1 MLAGTLDS
9 DGELVIHSFSDEGHQ
24 LSELT
29 GSVTDLSSTVRLM
42 GKNSQ
47 GNTRIWRIRVARHD
61 AVHAVMLE
69 HEQHL
74 DVAEREEHA
83 FTVSADALRAKIAA
97 FAAGG
102 ADVAAASATT
112 VTTEAAAR
120 EGSAWEEAV
129 NKATAALPAEA
140 DEVTLETLEL
150 DAGVGA
156 EWSVDAAAATASGA
170 DPTAVSAAEVD
181 AQAQLERAR
190 AVREKELGL
199 AIAALS
205 KMERSVVTERRA
217 THVEAL
223 AARRAAANVNKTAAL
238 AAVEAELAQV
248 VAESSTKT
256 AAAEARPRC
265 AKSAPTPPVSMSLRA
280 LQSLRTALRL
290 LSLTV
295 ARTFRSHGE
304 FVNSTEARPTRSL
317 SQRISQFPTLIISIP
332 WTPRHSS
339 SNRGCRSTR
348 ASSVHWDVWFRLRR
362 ERSISWSG
370 KRRNTRWCLALVSR

>member
-223 AARRAAANVNKTAAL
+223 AARRAAANVTKTAAL
-238 AAVEAELAQV
+238 AAVETELAQV

-256 AAAEARPRC
+256 AAAEADVATSAAEQKELEKKVKELGRKYKAAIKAAAAADVDVTCKLEEAVILRRQMRMVHNKASRDCPR
-265 AKSAPTPPVSMSLRA
+265 AN
-280 LQSLRTALRL
+280 
-290 LSLTV
+290 LSYSR
-295 ARTFRSHGE
+295 ARTVPLELTQNSYLWLYLFLFRS
-304 FVNSTEARPTRSL
+304 
-317 SQRISQFPTLIISIP
+317 
-332 WTPRHSS
+332 
-339 SNRGCRSTR
+339 
-348 ASSVHWDVWFRLRR
+348 
-362 ERSISWSG
+362 
-370 KRRNTRWCLALVSR
+370 LV